1 MMLQHKDGE
10 IKQYTQLLE
19 EKKQEL
25 IKKQQALDL
34 MQHRPT
40 PKPRTSINTESQT
53 ITDLRQQLAK
63 ERKLRETSEE
73 RNREMRTKLEKASLD
88 ANAVMFSKSNEEI
101 TRLTGEISELR
112 ADNERLQDEVFS
124 IRSKDQNAERRIVLL
139 EEELKKAE
147 SKAQARNEDGTMEL
161 LRENDELKKMI
172 NQKKHDIEQ
181 YWRDFDQQKKEIEHW
196 RRESGH
202 QKREIDQWRKESDL
216 LKRELEQAKRED
228 HDRVSINWHYKVS
241 VGTVVIVIKAK
252 V

>member
-10 IKQYTQLLE
+10 IKQCTQLLE

-40 PKPRTSINTESQT
+40 PKPRTSISTESQT

-73 RNREMRTKLEKASLD
+73 RNREMRTKLEKASMD

-112 ADNERLQDEVFS
+112 AENERLQDEVFS

-147 SKAQARNEDGTMEL
+147 SRAQSRNEDVTMQL
-161 LRENDELKKMI
+161 MRENDELKKII
-172 NQKKHDIEQ
+172 NQKKREIEQ
-181 YWRDFDQQKKEIEHW
+181 YWRDIEQ
-196 RRESGH
+196 
-202 QKREIDQWRKESDL
+202 QKREIERWMRESDRS
-216 LKRELEQAKRED
+216 KRELEQAKRED
-228 HDRVSINWHYKVS
+228 HERVSINWHYKVH
-241 VGTVVIVIKAK
+241 VDILW
-252 V
+252 

>member
-1 MMLQHKDGE
+1 MEEQYRVMLQQKDGQ
-10 IKQYTQLLE
+10 IQQYTQLLE

-40 PKPRTSINTESQT
+40 PKPRTSINSDSQT
-53 ITDLRQQLAK
+53 VSELRQQLAK
-63 ERKLRETSEE
+63 ERKLRETGEE
-73 RNREMRTKLEKASLD
+73 RNRELRTKLEKASMD
-88 ANAVMFSKSNEEI
+88 ANAVMVSKSNEEI

-112 ADNERLQDEVFS
+112 AENERLQGEVFS
-124 IRSKDQNAERRIVLL
+124 IRSKDQNAERRIALL

-147 SKAQARNEDGTMEL
+147 SKAQSRNEDGTMEL
-161 LRENDELKKMI
+161 LRENDELKKVI

-181 YWRDFDQQKKEIEHW
+181 YWRDFDQQKREIEHW
-196 RRESGH
+196 RR
-202 QKREIDQWRKESDL
+202 ESDL

-228 HDRVSINWHYKVS
+228 HDRVSINWHYKVP
-241 VGTVVIVIKAK
+241 VGTCTVAIVIKAK